1 MEPHLSHRKRL
12 PRDERERL
20 ILDEAIKFFAEVG
33 FEGQTRALAERLG
46 VTQPLLYRY
55 FPDKETLIE
64 RVFDEVYLKRW
75 RPEWEVLLADRSRSL
90 EDRLDCFYAEFC
102 RDIFRPEWVRIFM
115 YAGLKG
121 ESVNKRYLESVHTHL
136 LVPLCRELRHAN
148 ALPCLEELPLTD
160 QELTMAWA
168 LHGAIFHVAMRKWIY
183 RLPLPDDL
191 ADTIKTT
198 IGAFLSGSTASL
210 RKLFPQAQA
219 AE

>member
-1 MEPHLSHRKRL
+1 VETRETVRKRL

-20 ILDEAIKFFAEVG
+20 ILEEAVKFFAEVG

-75 RPEWEVLLADRSRSL
+75 RPEWHSLLADRSRTIA
-90 EDRLDCFYAEFC
+90 DRLKHFYSEFS

-121 ESVNKRYLESVHTHL
+121 EHINRRYLENVEANL
-136 LVPLCRELRHAN
+136 LAPICRELRHSHG
-148 ALPCLEELPLTD
+148 LPTPEDHPLD
-160 QELTMAWA
+160 ERELTMAWA
-168 LHGAIFHVAMRKWIY
+168 LHGSIFHVAMRKWIY

-191 ADTIKTT
+191 EEVINFTLET
-198 IGAFLSGSTASL
+198 FLHGCGPSL
-210 RKLFPQAQA
+210 RSLFPEVKA

>member
-1 MEPHLSHRKRL
+1 MEQRDTQRKRL

-33 FEGQTRALAERLG
+33 FEGQTRALAERIG

-64 RVFDEVYLKRW
+64 RVFEEVYMKRW
-75 RPEWEVLLADRSRSL
+75 RPEWQSLLVDRSRPL
-90 EDRLDCFYAEFC
+90 RARLGQFYGEFC
-102 RDIFRPEWVRIFM
+102 PDIFRPEWVRIFM

-121 ESVNKRYLESVHTHL
+121 EAINRRYLETVETNL
-136 LVPLCRELRHAN
+136 LMPLCRELRHAHG
-148 ALPCLEELPLTD
+148 LPSLEDRPLD
-160 QELTMAWA
+160 QREMTLAWA
-168 LHGAIFHVAMRKWIY
+168 LHGSIFHVAMRKWIY

-191 ADTIKTT
+191 AETIETT
-198 IGAFLSGSTASL
+198 LETFLNGCTITL
-210 RKLFPQAQA
+210 RGIFPETKA